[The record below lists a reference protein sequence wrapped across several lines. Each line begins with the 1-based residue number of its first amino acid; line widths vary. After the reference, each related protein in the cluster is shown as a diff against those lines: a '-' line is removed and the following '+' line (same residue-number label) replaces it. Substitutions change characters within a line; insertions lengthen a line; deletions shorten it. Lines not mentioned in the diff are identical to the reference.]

1 MPAPLAA
8 SARKRRT
15 IIVIAVCL
23 AVLCCAGGGVWAWEN
38 GQQQAHDSAF
48 FSCQQSEESAQTAIA
63 SARNTI
69 EKRKPT
75 VCISSMTTQQL
86 DANSRT
92 NTELIQDLSS
102 ADAAAQRAARQQR

>member
-69 EKRKPT
+69 EKQKPT